1 MRLSV
6 LLVTA
11 LALLTPAQQPAPA
24 AGVPASTDVTHVV
37 AAASQWT
44 ARFEAGL
51 SGLLFRERYLQK
63 TDGASSAIQA
73 MTTPGG
79 RRDQLLLEANLFLL
93 RADATGEFV
102 LFRDVYK
109 APGRDVTDHT
119 ERLQKLLTAGTAA
132 SITQARRLSE
142 ASARYNVG
150 NVNRTVNIPTMA
162 FRYLEAAQIGGV
174 QFCHA
179 GTDTVDGLPTVM
191 VDFEEV
197 GTPTLVRG
205 TAYRD
210 VPGRGRYWIHADSG
224 AVVRARVEFDTY
236 DLSGRMEIT
245 LELHPELAAWVP
257 KEMTEVWRALG
268 QRTTGL
274 AQYDRYQRLDVSTTE
289 AIK

>member
-1 MRLSV
+1 MTF
-6 LLVTA
+6 TA
-11 LALLTPAQQPAPA
+11 LLACALLAAAQQPAPA
-24 AGVPASTDVTHVV
+24 AGSPASTDVTRVV
-37 AAASQWT
+37 AAASRWT

-51 SGLLFRERYLQK
+51 SGLLFRERYLQ
-63 TDGASSAIQA
+63 TTNGSSSAIQA

-93 RADATGEFV
+93 RAGATGELV

-109 APGRDVTDHT
+109 AQGRDVTDHT

-132 SITQARRLSE
+132 SISQARRLSE

-162 FRYLEAAQIGGV
+162 FRYLEAPRIGGV
-174 QFCHA
+174 RFSHA
-179 GTDTVDGLPTVM
+179 GRDTVDGLPTVM
-191 VDFEEV
+191 IDFEEV

-205 TAYRD
+205 SAYRD

-224 AVVRARVEFDTY
+224 AVVRALVEFDAY

-245 LELHPELAAWVP
+245 LMLHPQLAAWVP